1 MNLPIL
7 ETGLLELELL
17 ASHDFTPLT
26 ISLEL
31 SPGDYPLT
39 CNRCQET
46 YTFEVL
52 SEPGLDGS
60 LSKLTFL
67 RSSSALLLCFP
78 GTRRSRELS
87 QQAVTHIVKQR
98 LASLVKLQRQSPR
111 KRGRWLRQ

>member
-1 MNLPIL
+1 MSRPIL

-31 SPGDYPLT
+31 LPGDYPLT
-39 CNRCQET
+39 CNRCHET

-52 SEPGLDGS
+52 SEPGPDGS

-67 RSSSALLLCFP
+67 KSSSALLLCFP
-78 GTRRSRELS
+78 GTRHSRELS
-87 QQAVTHIVKQR
+87 QREVTRIVRQR
-98 LASLVKLQRQSPR
+98 VEFLASQRKRLPKKKGRWQRQ
-111 KRGRWLRQ
+111 